1 MLACPSGGGGP
12 DKLEFILRQSHSAER
27 GRHRM
32 YHTTGFTNDEITD
45 LVALI
50 HRHAHDTGVG
60 RVWPPSLGLRRA
72 VCVTMTYLRR
82 NRVQQELAETFG
94 TSQPT
99 ISRAT
104 TTITPLIAA
113 VLTDWIPVAEDLDPA
128 GSYVLDGSLLP
139 CWSWAEHP
147 ELFSGKHKTTGLNVQ
162 VLCDLDG
169 RIVWISDPAD
179 GRDHDMT
186 ALAASGL
193 LDSLDP
199 RKIVADK
206 GYQGSTAITPVK
218 KPKGGELSDADKT
231 YNAQV
236 NRIRY
241 VVERA
246 IANLKTWRILH
257 TDYRRPIATFQK
269 TITAVIGLHFYRHS

>member
-1 MLACPSGGGGP
+1 
-12 DKLEFILRQSHSAER
+12 
-27 GRHRM
+27 M
-32 YHTTGFTNDEITD
+32 YHTTGFTSDEITD

-50 HRHAHDTGVG
+50 HRYAHEAGIG
-60 RVWPPSLGLRRA
+60 RVWPPSLGLRCSVR
-72 VCVTMTYLRR
+72 VTLTYLRR
-82 NRVQQELAETFG
+82 NRVQQEIAETFG
-94 TSQPT
+94 TSQST

-104 TTITPLIAA
+104 TTITALLAA
-113 VLTDWIPVAEDLDPA
+113 VLTDWIPVAEDLDPV

-139 CWSWAEHP
+139 CWSWEDNP
-147 ELFSGKHKTTGLNVQ
+147 ELYSGKHKTTGLNVQ

-169 RIVWISDPAD
+169 RIVWISDPVD

-193 LDSLDP
+193 LDGLDP
-199 RKIVADK
+199 QKVIADK
-206 GYQGSTAITPVK
+206 GYQGSGAITPIK
-218 KPKGGELSDADKT
+218 KPIGGELSHADKT
-231 YNAQV
+231 YNTQV

-257 TDYRRPIATFQK
+257 TDYRRPIATFRE
-269 TITAVIGLHFYRHS
+269 TITAVIGLHFYQHA